1 MSQNTETQASTQDG
15 LRPSY
20 GGQKRIF
27 DEGLD
32 RPRTCALP
40 GCNRLAKVW
49 YCSSLHKSEFH
60 NLWNEVE
67 IEIPRH
73 KYKEQWESIV
83 KKIDFDVYDFLE
95 TEILNCY
102 HRYGMKKTVSFYAAW
117 RMLAMELKP
126 EIGQSRKDHP
136 CLVNGW
142 GIHARKELEKR
153 KPYLIPIINHR
164 NLDNYDKQK
173 R

>member
-1 MSQNTETQASTQDG
+1 MVLNTETQASTPEG
-15 LRPSY
+15 LKPSY

-73 KYKEQWESIV
+73 KYKDQWESLV
-83 KKIDFDVYDFLE
+83 KKIDFDVYDFLK
-95 TEILNCY
+95 TEIMNCY
-102 HRYGMKKTVSFYAAW
+102 YRYKCKKTVSFDIGW
-117 RMLAMELKP
+117 RMLAQEIKP
-126 EIGQSRKDHP
+126 ERGQPRKGWP
-136 CLVNGW
+136 SLINGMR
-142 GIHARKELEKR
+142 IHARIGTEK
-153 KPYLIPIINHR
+153 KYPNLIPIINHR
-164 NLDNYDKQK
+164 SLDEQYV
-173 R
+173 